1 MMNKPPVSGRVR
13 VRRTLAFLT
22 VVWSIGGLF
31 LAAEAVMRELSWFS
45 ASKSLP
51 AKLVLPKQ
59 SHAAFLHCQEV
70 VKGLPAPAQGPEI
83 DRERSYLVWRIGYM
97 LGSADASIAAGIAK
111 QAAVEA
117 ALRQSLPVTNAL
129 GTPPL
134 ALPRH
139 GGSAYALAEFSTF
152 LEEDPPCVAA
162 ALESR
167 HSPKHAALYKF
178 SAAVGFAGLYRRL
191 APQLNNV
198 LTPQLRI
205 YGAAAGIPADLY
217 SPLISPPLATRPG
230 PDAERTIQTVVSQ
243 IDTYVRRNN

>member
-1 MMNKPPVSGRVR
+1 MISTPPVSGKLR
-13 VRRTLAFLT
+13 VRRTLVFLA

-31 LAAEAVMRELSWFS
+31 LALEAVMRELSWFS

-51 AKLVLPKQ
+51 ATLVLPKQ

-70 VKGLPAPAQGPEI
+70 VKGLPAPTHTPEI
-83 DRERSYLVWRIGYM
+83 AKRTSYLVWSIGYM
-97 LGSADASIAAGIAK
+97 LGSADASTAAGIAN

-139 GGSAYALAEFSTF
+139 GRSSYALAEFSTF

-167 HSPKHAALYKF
+167 YSPKYAALYKF

-191 APQLNNV
+191 APQLNGV
-198 LTPQLRI
+198 LAPQLRI

-217 SPLISPPLATRPG
+217 SPLLSPSLATGPG
-230 PDAERTIQTVVSQ
+230 PDAERTVQSVVSQ
-243 IDTYVRRNN
+243 IDTYVRRND